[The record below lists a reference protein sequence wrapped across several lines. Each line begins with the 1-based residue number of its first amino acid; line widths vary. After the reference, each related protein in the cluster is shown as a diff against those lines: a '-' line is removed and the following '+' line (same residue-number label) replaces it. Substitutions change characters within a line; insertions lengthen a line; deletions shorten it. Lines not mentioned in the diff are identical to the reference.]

1 MKPVKAVE
9 ASTCDQS
16 TITKATKEL
25 SLAKAR
31 EEKTRLMEQ
40 VLEQYDKGIAECTA
54 VQIRAAVA
62 SEIQQVERRLERRLD
77 QRMSSAIAMIQNT
90 MQGFVKAVQFTFQ
103 EGLSE
108 DLAPLMRQSSERE
121 RREQSPRQSCESS
134 NSSAC
139 EAVEIPSH
147 VQAGQNEILKKRVNQ
162 VLEERGLRLKAE
174 HEAQRLQEELEKR
187 NRVYAAMQIDPSLSR
202 RSKSKDMCF
211 NCGQSGHWR
220 RDCSH
225 PPRQGRSEQQPPQ
238 ARTPSDNEA
247 VNTETEDRW
256 ITEVL
261 KRVRQLQEG
270 LPPKQN

>member
-147 VQAGQNEILKKRVNQ
+147 VQAGQNEILKDLLN
-162 VLEERGLRLKAE
+162 
-174 HEAQRLQEELEKR
+174 
-187 NRVYAAMQIDPSLSR
+187 
-202 RSKSKDMCF
+202 
-211 NCGQSGHWR
+211 
-220 RDCSH
+220 
-225 PPRQGRSEQQPPQ
+225 
-238 ARTPSDNEA
+238 
-247 VNTETEDRW
+247 
-256 ITEVL
+256 
-261 KRVRQLQEG
+261 
-270 LPPKQN
+270 